1 MITLAK
7 VFDYTVTE
15 EELGEYTERDLAEL
29 FFAADRD
36 RKELPIAEVVYWKC
50 VFEINNRIEAGV
62 TS

>member
-1 MITLAK
+1 MEK

-15 EELGEYTERDLAEL
+15 EELGEFTERDLAEL

-36 RKELPIAEVVYWKC
+36 RKGLPIAEVVYWKC
-50 VFEINNRIEAGV
+50 VFEINNRIEARA